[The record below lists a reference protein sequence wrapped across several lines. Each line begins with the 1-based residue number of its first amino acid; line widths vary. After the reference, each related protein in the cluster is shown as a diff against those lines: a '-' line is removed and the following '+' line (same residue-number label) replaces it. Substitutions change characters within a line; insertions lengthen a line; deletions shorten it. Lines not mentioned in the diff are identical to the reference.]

1 MEALNTYTQEISL
14 REQMTERLKELSCSN
29 QKAALEMG
37 VSRPM
42 LSQYLNGRYQSNPA
56 ELEKKIRQFLQEH
69 PAEGKCIRPVPDARE
84 GEEAVPA
91 VPVWTAK
98 VSNFESRDYIQA
110 MGLLRA
116 CQDQCR
122 QGIIVGRSGQGKT
135 HTLKQYAR
143 LPRTA
148 YIECNEAMNAK
159 DLVRK
164 IERALGFPKAYGS
177 IDERLE
183 SIAEFLN
190 VTPGYLLV
198 VDEADKLI
206 TKYTQKKI
214 ELLRSLSD
222 MASVGVVLAGE
233 PVLESML
240 KAYDE
245 RYANRLSFYYQFR
258 GLGKAEVAEYLQGFS
273 VDEDAMNE
281 FMVRAMNHKNG
292 CFRLLDRTL
301 DNVIRI
307 LKDRGQDR
315 VTLKVINEA
324 SGLMMF

>member
-1 MEALNTYTQEISL
+1 MEVLLNTYTQEMTL
-14 REQMTERLKELSCSN
+14 REQMLERLKELCCSK
-29 QKAALEMG
+29 QEAAMQMG
-37 VSRPM
+37 VSRPA
-42 LSQYLNGRYQSNPA
+42 LSQYLNEKYQSNPT
-56 ELEKKIRQFLQEH
+56 ELEEKIRLFLEETAIDEI
-69 PAEGKCIRPVPDARE
+69 PVRPE
-84 GEEAVPA
+84 GENPESA
-91 VPVWTAK
+91 PVAQLVWSK
-98 VSNFESRDYIQA
+98 ISNFESRDYIQA
-110 MGLLRA
+110 MGLLKA

-135 HTLKQYAR
+135 HTLKQYAK

-183 SIAEFLN
+183 GVAEFLN
-190 VTPGYLLV
+190 VTPGYLLI

-206 TKYTQKKI
+206 TKYTQKKM

-222 MASVGVVLAGE
+222 MARVGIVLAGE
-233 PVLESML
+233 PILESML

-245 RYANRLSFYYQFR
+245 RYANRMSFYYQFN
-258 GLGKAEVAEYLQGFS
+258 GLLRSEVEGYLKGFR

-281 FMVRAMNHKNG
+281 FLVRATNNKNG